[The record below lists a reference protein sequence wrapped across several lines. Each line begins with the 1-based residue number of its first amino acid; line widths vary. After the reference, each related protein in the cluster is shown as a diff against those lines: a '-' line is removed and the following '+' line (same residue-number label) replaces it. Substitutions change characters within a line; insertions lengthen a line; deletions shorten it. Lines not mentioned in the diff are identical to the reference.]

1 MNIRCHLQ
9 SLCHRPM
16 TDDDEALV
24 DELFCAHY
32 LAATQN
38 ANASN
43 QHAHFAGLAGV
54 ELKSA
59 FISALSVIGGHHAPV
74 TDIRQFITA
83 RADDSWILQ
92 AIREKRLL
100 GWGNSFHKGVPDPA
114 MRSIAEYIADRH
126 IEWHAKIE
134 RITGLAHSAG
144 KMIYPNAGLY
154 TAVVADII
162 ELAHGA
168 ELLLVALPRLS
179 TWTKLYIEGRSG
191 PQ

>member
-1 MNIRCHLQ
+1 MNIRHHLQ
-9 SLCHRPM
+9 PLCRRILS
-16 TDDDEALV
+16 DDDEGLV

-32 LAATQN
+32 QAASQN
-38 ANASN
+38 ASASN

-54 ELKSA
+54 DLKSA

-114 MRSIAEYIADRH
+114 MNHIAEYIAEHYSD
-126 IEWHAKIE
+126 WHAEIE

-168 ELLLVALPRLS
+168 ELFLLALPRLS